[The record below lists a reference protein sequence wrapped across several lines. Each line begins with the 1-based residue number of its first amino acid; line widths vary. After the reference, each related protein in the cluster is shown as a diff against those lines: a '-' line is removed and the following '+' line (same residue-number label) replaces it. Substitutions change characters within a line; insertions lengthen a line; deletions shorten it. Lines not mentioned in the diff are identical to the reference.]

1 MMGTM
6 AKDDT
11 SPFPSM
17 DCPIC
22 AEPMEDPISLKC
34 MHTYCRNCLLR
45 LIMDQQVDERHSSI
59 QNIRQLAERNI
70 FDQGYGRDFMH
81 NGRGRNVFYE
91 NRAKTLETAA
101 RVEYLTA
108 NAQPGT
114 LMTNH
119 QMRENLLAARTFLPE
134 AINFILPNKPV
145 RILCSFCRTVNHI
158 KEENLVDHTNF
169 AMKSLIDEIKKFT
182 QTNEEARKQEPVYKC
197 GCCSQ
202 ALRNGCV
209 FVCRQCNIKDLCGNC
224 IAEKH
229 LGHQDTKKIEIFD
242 AELAKNYHDRMKER
256 QQLIAESKTSI
267 EMALAQIQS
276 HIAADVAAVEILSNK
291 KLGNPEEGLSLADD
305 SEDMKRR
312 HQNVLL
318 HLESLKK
325 ATTSLNKLT
334 EWMVNA
340 EHARINFCSFQ
351 LDSII
356 EQLENGDRNQ
366 QELNAIL
373 PVINPSANVAGSST
387 SDTSRILPTRTA
399 HVRETSGTGD
409 ESVQEPVKKQKRI
422 HSPPEEQDQPS
433 TSAGSSSS
441 RSNNNNSVSRFEPH
455 SSAPRRYR
463 RMVFDPTDGSRV
475 LAPRQHR
482 PLARLLY
489 INQQSLVTSPGNM
502 ERNS

>member
-1 MMGTM
+1 
-6 AKDDT
+6 
-11 SPFPSM
+11 
-17 DCPIC
+17 
-22 AEPMEDPISLKC
+22 
-34 MHTYCRNCLLR
+34 
-45 LIMDQQVDERHSSI
+45 
-59 QNIRQLAERNI
+59 
-70 FDQGYGRDFMH
+70 
-81 NGRGRNVFYE
+81 
-91 NRAKTLETAA
+91 
-101 RVEYLTA
+101 
-108 NAQPGT
+108 
-114 LMTNH
+114 MTNH

-312 HQNVLL
+312 HQN
-318 HLESLKK
+318 
-325 ATTSLNKLT
+325 
-334 EWMVNA
+334 
-340 EHARINFCSFQ
+340 

-373 PVINPSANVAGSST
+373 PVVNPNASVAGPST
-387 SDTSRILPTRTA
+387 SDTSRVLPTRTV
-399 HVRETSGTGD
+399 HVREASGTGD

-422 HSPPEEQDQPS
+422 HSPSEEQDQSS
-433 TSAGSSSS
+433 TIAGSS
-441 RSNNNNSVSRFEPH
+441 RSNNNSVSRFEPH
-455 SSAPRRYR
+455 SSAPRHYR
-463 RMVFDPTDGSRV
+463 RRVVFDPTDGSRV
-475 LAPRQHR
+475 LTPRQHR
-482 PLARLLY
+482 PLTRLLY
-489 INQQSLVTSPGNM
+489 INQQSLVTSPGNA